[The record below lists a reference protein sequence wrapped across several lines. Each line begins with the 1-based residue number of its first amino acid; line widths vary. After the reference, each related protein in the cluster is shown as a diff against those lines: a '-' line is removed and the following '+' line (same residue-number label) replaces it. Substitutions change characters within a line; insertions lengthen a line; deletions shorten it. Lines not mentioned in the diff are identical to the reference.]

1 MREYTVEEF
10 RTMIELADNID
21 EIARL
26 RDELEENDV
35 ECRLEMSCLL
45 SEKED
50 EYGLQKVEG
59 MKMTVEGLKKIIGT
73 SKTEKTIVTKL

>member
-26 RDELEENDV
+26 RDELEENLV
-35 ECRLEMSCLL
+35 ECSLEMSCLL

-50 EYGLQKVEG
+50 EYGL
-59 MKMTVEGLKKIIGT
+59 
-73 SKTEKTIVTKL
+73 